1 MGKTPPERGGSSEQR
16 TPFSALQYSDF
27 RLLWLGQFV
36 SIAGTQMSIVAVG
49 WQIYQLAEASGWINP
64 ALALGLI
71 GLARVIPIIITALF
85 SGVLADR
92 ADRRRIVMIAALVA
106 MLGSAVLA
114 ATTTFATTPIWLVY
128 VVVALLAVASAFEQP
143 ALQALIPTLVPPD
156 RLQNAWG
163 TNAVSQQLATIVG
176 PALAGFIIA
185 WGGVALVYWIDTIS
199 FLAVIVA
206 ILLIKTRST
215 VKTGGPV
222 VSIQA
227 ALDGLRFVFSNR
239 LIASTMLLDFFAT
252 FFGSAMT
259 LLPLFAVQMLDAG
272 PVELGW
278 LYAAP
283 AAGATL
289 AAIVMASLKIKRQG
303 PVLLWAVAI
312 FGVCTAIFGL
322 SQSLPLSLLALAGT
336 GAADTV
342 SMVIRNTMRQM
353 LTPDDMRGRM
363 TSVNMVF
370 FAGGPQLGEVE
381 SGIAAALL
389 GGPLAV
395 LLGGVLCVAAVGVIG
410 WRVGELRNYGDAPE
424 QPAEAR
430 RAGASS

>member
-1 MGKTPPERGGSSEQR
+1 
-16 TPFSALQYSDF
+16 
-27 RLLWLGQFV
+27 
-36 SIAGTQMSIVAVG
+36 
-49 WQIYQLAEASGWINP
+49 
-64 ALALGLI
+64 
-71 GLARVIPIIITALF
+71 
-85 SGVLADR
+85 
-92 ADRRRIVMIAALVA
+92 
-106 MLGSAVLA
+106 
-114 ATTTFATTPIWLVY
+114 
-128 VVVALLAVASAFEQP
+128 
-143 ALQALIPTLVPPD
+143 
-156 RLQNAWG
+156 
-163 TNAVSQQLATIVG
+163 
-176 PALAGFIIA
+176 
-185 WGGVALVYWIDTIS
+185 
-199 FLAVIVA
+199 
-206 ILLIKTRST
+206 
-215 VKTGGPV
+215 

-289 AAIVMASLKIKRQG
+289 AAIVMSSLKIKRQG

-312 FGVCTAIFGL
+312 FGICTAIFGL

-395 LLGGVLCVAAVGVIG
+395 LLGGVLCVVAVGVIG

-424 QPAEAR
+424 QPAEVR
-430 RAGASS
+430 QAGASS

>member
-1 MGKTPPERGGSSEQR
+1 MSETPPGRGGSSEQR

-36 SIAGTQMSIVAVG
+36 SIAGTQMSIVAIG
-49 WQIYQLAEASGWINP
+49 WQIYQLAEQSGRINP

-92 ADRRRIVMIAALVA
+92 ADRRKIVMISALVA
-106 MLGSAVLA
+106 MLGSTVLA
-114 ATTTFATTPIWLVY
+114 ATTTFAVTPIWLVY
-128 VVVALLAVASAFEQP
+128 IVVALLAVASAFEQP
-143 ALQALIPTLVPPD
+143 ALQALIPTLVPAD

-185 WGGVALVYWIDTIS
+185 WGGVTLVYWIDAIS

-206 ILLIKTRST
+206 MLLIKTRST
-215 VKTGGPV
+215 VKAGGPV

-289 AAIVMASLKIKRQG
+289 AAIVMSSLKIKRQG

-312 FGVCTAIFGL
+312 FGICTAIFGL

-395 LLGGVLCVAAVGVIG
+395 LLGGVLCVVAVGVIG

-424 QPAEAR
+424 QPAEVR
-430 RAGASS
+430 QAGASS